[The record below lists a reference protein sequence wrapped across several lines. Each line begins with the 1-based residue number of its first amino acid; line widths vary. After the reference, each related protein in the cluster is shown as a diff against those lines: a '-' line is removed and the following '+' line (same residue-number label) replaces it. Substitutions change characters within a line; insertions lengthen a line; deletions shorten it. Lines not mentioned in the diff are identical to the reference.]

1 MKKYLSGK
9 SSEHFENSGSHQYV
23 LRVEVVEEQ
32 SNRELHDDEFE
43 AKKQGTSKTHVK
55 CQQAPVA
62 SRVHDSSTWRPIV
75 VALPGGGTGFAAERA
90 WMS

>member
-1 MKKYLSGK
+1 MKKYLPGK
-9 SSEHFENSGSHQYV
+9 PSEHFENSGSHQYV
-23 LRVEVVEEQ
+23 LKVEVVEEQ
-32 SNRELHDDEFE
+32 FNRELHHGEFE

-62 SRVHDSSTWRPIV
+62 SRVRDSSNWRPIV
-75 VALPGGGTGFAAERA
+75 VALPGRATGFAKERV